1 MDAVTLARLQF
12 GITTVYHFFFVPLT
26 LGLPILVAI
35 METVYVR
42 TGKEVYKR
50 MTKFWGKLLLIN
62 FALGVVTGIVLEF
75 QFGMNWSEYA
85 RFMGDI
91 FGVPLATEALSS
103 FFLEST
109 FLGVWIFGWNRLP
122 KALHA
127 ATMWLVAFG
136 SNLSGL
142 WILIANSFMQQP
154 VGYAIVDG
162 RAQLTDFGALI
173 TNPNIITQYPHV
185 LASGIVTASF
195 FIMGISAYHLLKRN
209 DDREAF
215 QRSFRMGAIV
225 AIIGSVLVILV
236 GHAQTQHIAQSQPMK
251 LAALEALVRSEDPAS
266 FSLFSIVHQDES
278 RVSELIA
285 IRIPAVLSFLT
296 YNRFSGEIKGIEDL
310 QADYVA
316 RLGPDNYVP
325 PVMLSYFAFR
335 IMVGAGFLLALLA
348 LIAVILVWRGKFERA
363 PIFLRVLIPAIGL
376 PYIANTAGWLLTEMG
391 RQPWIVYGLQKTKD
405 AISPTVTPGML
416 AFSLLL
422 FTLVYGGLMIADIY
436 LLMRFARQGTTEQE
450 QPESAALAY

>member
-1 MDAVTLARLQF
+1 MDAITLARLQF

-35 METVYVR
+35 METIYVR
-42 TGKEVYKR
+42 TGNEVYRR

-109 FLGVWIFGWNRLP
+109 FLGIWIFGWNRLP

-127 ATMWLVAFG
+127 ATMWLVALG

-154 VGYAIVDG
+154 VGYAIVGG

-185 LASGIVTASF
+185 ITSGVVTAAF
-195 FIMGISAYHLLKRN
+195 FIMGISAYHLLRQSY
-209 DDREAF
+209 DQEAF
-215 QRSFRMGAIV
+215 WRSFRIAAV
-225 AIIGSVLVILV
+225 AAIIGSILVILV

-251 LAALEALVRSEDPAS
+251 MAALEALVQSEDPAS
-266 FSLFSIVHQDES
+266 FSLFSIVQQDGSE
-278 RVSELIA
+278 VSELVA

-296 YNRFSGEIKGIEDL
+296 YNRFSGEVRGIRDI
-310 QADYVA
+310 QAEYTT
-316 RLGPDNYVP
+316 RFGPDDYVP
-325 PVMLSYFAFR
+325 PVMLIYFTFR

-348 LIAVILVWRGKFERA
+348 LIAVILVWRGSVERA
-363 PIFLRVLIPAIGL
+363 PFFLKVLIPAIGL

-405 AISPTVTPGML
+405 AISPAVTPGML
-416 AFSLLL
+416 VFSLLL

-436 LLMRFARQGTTEQE
+436 LLARFAKQGTTEQE
-450 QPESAALAY
+450 QAEQTALAY